1 VDYNQGLAVDQDNRD
16 LVAGIAAVH
25 SDFADALVLGSVDDF
40 LGHKGSPVG
49 AADKGYRVAG
59 FDWVDWDLKQAGS
72 GGMDIA
78 DL

>member
-1 VDYNQGLAVDQDNRD
+1 VDYNLDLVVDQDIQD
-16 LVAGIAAVH
+16 LVAGTAIVR
-25 SDFADALVLGSVDDF
+25 SDFADAPVLGSVDDF
-40 LGHKGSPVG
+40 LDRKGSLVV

-72 GGMDIA
+72 DGMDIA